1 MSPEVDASI
10 YGFGAFG
17 ENLTL
22 EGLTEETVCLGDVWR
37 IGSCELQITEPRGPC
52 GTLTRRWLRPALL
65 GEVNRSAAA
74 GWYNAV
80 RQEGMVGD
88 GDEAVLVERVQDD
101 WTMARVF
108 HLVYDR
114 VVSRRD
120 VESLRDAPFT
130 SDAMRVRMEQR
141 LTTPSRL
148 A

>member
-1 MSPEVDASI
+1 
-10 YGFGAFG
+10 
-17 ENLTL
+17 
-22 EGLTEETVCLGDVWR
+22 
-37 IGSCELQITEPRGPC
+37 
-52 GTLTRRWLRPALL
+52 
-65 GEVNRSAAA
+65 
-74 GWYNAV
+74 
-80 RQEGMVGD
+80 MVGD

-130 SDAMRVRMEQR
+130 SGAMRGRMEQR